1 VDAPIAL
8 LLLNEMPALD
18 VENTKL
24 PDPLKD
30 AKVPVALG
38 NVIVTVT
45 ASVGVIVVLP
55 LVAPFKITL
64 AIMFPLTDVPTC
76 SST

>member
-1 VDAPIAL
+1 MVASTVVVT
-8 LLLNEMPALD
+8 D
-18 VENTKL
+18 VLVNI
-24 PDPLKD
+24 
-30 AKVPVALG
+30 VPVVDG
-38 NVIVTVT
+38 VVIVTVT

-64 AIMFPLTDVPTC
+64 AIIFPLTDVPTC